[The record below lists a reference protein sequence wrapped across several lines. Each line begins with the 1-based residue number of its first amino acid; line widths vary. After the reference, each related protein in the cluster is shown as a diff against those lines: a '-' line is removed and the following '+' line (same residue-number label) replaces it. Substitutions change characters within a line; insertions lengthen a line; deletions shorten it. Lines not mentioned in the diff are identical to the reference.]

1 MIIKNKLNNGKIQM
15 YVDILRIN
23 KGGNKLMSVRQLKE
37 NKITKDGRSWVF
49 IQYSKGLDG
58 KRHQYQSQ
66 AYMTEEE
73 AIQAEKAYLNKYK
86 DVEVNPHMTFKE
98 AYTIYYNYQ
107 KDKIKDSTLKTYRD
121 RIKYMGLLDNVELV
135 NLNWDLYQKWRAQI
149 NKTNLCDRQKTD
161 IQKFIKQVINFAE
174 KQWDFNLR
182 KFYNK
187 LEPFKT
193 PGALK
198 KEMDFYEPEE
208 FFKFISVV
216 DDLRY
221 KCFFELLYYCGL
233 RRSEAR
239 GLQWKHIDFNNK
251 TLTVSQQVLNPSNSN
266 ASTEWYISSTKTE
279 ASNRTIPI
287 STTLLNDLAE
297 LKKTNERLSKFKQT
311 WFVLGDDVPM
321 ATGRMYFYRDKY
333 AKKAGI
339 RRIRLHDFRHSCA
352 SALISGA
359 APITAVS
366 NFLGHSETTETLETY
381 THMFKKDLANVPKFF
396 DTLEKDFNEKSSE

>member
-1 MIIKNKLNNGKIQM
+1 
-15 YVDILRIN
+15 
-23 KGGNKLMSVRQLKE
+23 MSVRKLKE
-37 NKITKDGRSWVF
+37 NKITKDGRLWVF

-58 KRHQYQSQ
+58 KRQQYQSK
-66 AYMTEEE
+66 AYMTENE
-73 AIQAEKAYLNKYK
+73 ALQAEKEYLNKYK

-98 AYTIYYNYQ
+98 AYTIYYEYQ

-135 NLNWDLYQKWRAQI
+135 NLDWDLYQKWRAQI
-149 NKTNLCDRQKTD
+149 NKTNLCDRYKTD

-216 DDLRY
+216 DDLKY

-239 GLQWKHIDFNNK
+239 GLQWKHIDFKNK
-251 TLTVSQQVLNPSNSN
+251 LLTVSQQVLNPSNSN

-287 STTLLNDLAE
+287 ATTLLNDLAE
-297 LKKTNERLSKFKQT
+297 LKKSNERIAKFKQT

-333 AKKAGI
+333 AEKAGV

-352 SALISGA
+352 SALISGS

-366 NFLGHSETTETLETY
+366 NFLGHSETTKTLETY

-396 DTLEKDFNEKSSE
+396 DTLEKDFNEKSSEQTILNLYKP

>member
-1 MIIKNKLNNGKIQM
+1 
-15 YVDILRIN
+15 
-23 KGGNKLMSVRQLKE
+23 MSVRKLKE

-58 KRHQYQSQ
+58 KRHQYQSK
-66 AYMTEEE
+66 AYVTENE
-73 AIQAEKAYLNKYK
+73 ALQAEKEYLNKYN

-98 AYTIYYNYQ
+98 AYTTYYEYQ

-135 NLNWDLYQKWRAQI
+135 NLDWDLYQKWRTQI
-149 NKTNLCDRQKTD
+149 NKTNLCDRYKTD

-239 GLQWKHIDFNNK
+239 GLQWKHIDFKNK
-251 TLTVSQQVLNPSNSN
+251 LLTVSQQVLNPSNSN
-266 ASTEWYISSTKTE
+266 ASTEWYISTTKTE

-287 STTLLNDLAE
+287 ATTLLNDLAE
-297 LKKTNERLSKFKQT
+297 LKKSNERIAKFKQT
-311 WFVLGDDVPM
+311 WFVLGDDVPI

-333 AKKAGI
+333 AEKAWV
-339 RRIRLHDFRHSCA
+339 RRNRLHDFRHSCA
-352 SALISGA
+352 SALISGS

-366 NFLGHSETTETLETY
+366 NFLGHSETTETLEAY

>member
-1 MIIKNKLNNGKIQM
+1 
-15 YVDILRIN
+15 
-23 KGGNKLMSVRQLKE
+23 MSVRQLKE

-66 AYMTEEE
+66 AYMTEDE

-98 AYTIYYNYQ
+98 AYTIYYDYQ

-135 NLNWDLYQKWRAQI
+135 NLNWDLYQKWRAQM
-149 NKTNLCDRQKTD
+149 NKTNLCDRYKTD

>member
-1 MIIKNKLNNGKIQM
+1 
-15 YVDILRIN
+15 
-23 KGGNKLMSVRQLKE
+23 
-37 NKITKDGRSWVF
+37 
-49 IQYSKGLDG
+49 
-58 KRHQYQSQ
+58 
-66 AYMTEEE
+66 MTENE
-73 AIQAEKAYLNKYK
+73 ALQAEKEYLNKYK

-98 AYTIYYNYQ
+98 AYTIYYEYQ

-121 RIKYMGLLDNVELV
+121 RIKYMGLLDNIELV
-135 NLNWDLYQKWRAQI
+135 NLDWDLYQKWRAQI
-149 NKTNLCDRQKTD
+149 NKTNLCDRYKTD

-239 GLQWKHIDFNNK
+239 GLQWKHIDFKNK
-251 TLTVSQQVLNPSNSN
+251 LLTVSQQVLNPSNSN

-287 STTLLNDLAE
+287 ATTLLNDLAE
-297 LKKTNERLSKFKQT
+297 LKKTNEKFSKFKQT
-311 WFVLGDDVPM
+311 WFVLGDDGPI

-333 AKKAGI
+333 AKKTGV

-352 SALISGA
+352 SALISDS

-366 NFLGHSETTETLETY
+366 NFLGHFETAETLETY

>member
-1 MIIKNKLNNGKIQM
+1 
-15 YVDILRIN
+15 
-23 KGGNKLMSVRQLKE
+23 MSVRQLKE

-73 AIQAEKAYLNKYK
+73 AIQAEKIYLNKYK

-98 AYTIYYNYQ
+98 AYTIYYDYQ

-135 NLNWDLYQKWRAQI
+135 NLNWDLYQKWRAQM
-149 NKTNLCDRQKTD
+149 NKTNLCDRYKTD

-239 GLQWKHIDFNNK
+239 GLQWKHIDFINR

-333 AKKAGI
+333 AEKAGI

>member
-1 MIIKNKLNNGKIQM
+1 
-15 YVDILRIN
+15 
-23 KGGNKLMSVRQLKE
+23 MSVRQLKE

-73 AIQAEKAYLNKYK
+73 AIQAEKIYLNKYK

-98 AYTIYYNYQ
+98 AYTIYYDYQ

-135 NLNWDLYQKWRAQI
+135 NLNWDLYQKWRAQM
-149 NKTNLCDRQKTD
+149 NKTNLCDRYKTD

-359 APITAVS
+359 VPITAVS

-396 DTLEKDFNEKSSE
+396 DTLEKDFNENSSE

>member
-1 MIIKNKLNNGKIQM
+1 
-15 YVDILRIN
+15 
-23 KGGNKLMSVRQLKE
+23 MSVRQLKE

-73 AIQAEKAYLNKYK
+73 AIRAEKEYLNKYK

-98 AYTIYYNYQ
+98 AYTIYYDYQ

-149 NKTNLCDRQKTD
+149 NKTNLCDRYKTD

-239 GLQWKHIDFNNK
+239 GLQWKHIDFKNK
-251 TLTVSQQVLNPSNSN
+251 LLTVSQQVLNPSNSN

-279 ASNRTIPI
+279 ASNRTIPVP
-287 STTLLNDLAE
+287 TTLLNDLAE
-297 LKKTNERLSKFKQT
+297 LKKTNEKFSKFKQT

-333 AKKAGI
+333 AEKAGI

>member
-1 MIIKNKLNNGKIQM
+1 
-15 YVDILRIN
+15 
-23 KGGNKLMSVRQLKE
+23 MSVRQLKE
-37 NKITKDGRSWVF
+37 NKVTKDGRSWVF

-73 AIQAEKAYLNKYK
+73 AIQAEKIYLNKYK
-86 DVEVNPHMTFKE
+86 DVEVNPHMTFKG
-98 AYTIYYNYQ
+98 AYTIYYDYQ
-107 KDKIKDSTLKTYRD
+107 KDKVKDSTLKTYRD
-121 RIKYMGLLDNVELV
+121 RIVYMGLLDNVELV
-135 NLNWDLYQKWRAQI
+135 NLNWDLYQKWRAQM
-149 NKTNLCDRQKTD
+149 NKTNLCDRYKND

-216 DDLRY
+216 EDLRY

-239 GLQWKHIDFNNK
+239 GLQWKHIDFKNK
-251 TLTVSQQVLNPSNSN
+251 LLTVSQQVLNPSNSN

-287 STTLLNDLAE
+287 PTTLLNDLSE
-297 LKKTNERLSKFKQT
+297 LKKTNEKFSKFKQT

-333 AKKAGI
+333 AEKAGI

>member
-1 MIIKNKLNNGKIQM
+1 
-15 YVDILRIN
+15 
-23 KGGNKLMSVRQLKE
+23 MSVRQLKE

-66 AYMTEEE
+66 AYMTEDE

-98 AYTIYYNYQ
+98 AYTIYYDYQ

-135 NLNWDLYQKWRAQI
+135 NLNWDLYQKWRSQI
-149 NKTNLCDRQKTD
+149 NKTNLCDRYKTD

-198 KEMDFYEPEE
+198 KEMGFYEPEE

-239 GLQWKHIDFNNK
+239 GLQWKHIDFKNK
-251 TLTVSQQVLNPSNSN
+251 LLTVSQQVLNPSNSN
-266 ASTEWYISSTKTE
+266 ASTEWYISSTKSE
-279 ASNRTIPI
+279 ASNRTIPVP
-287 STTLLNDLAE
+287 TTLLNDLSE
-297 LKKTNERLSKFKQT
+297 LKRTNEKFSKFKQT
-311 WFVLGDDVPM
+311 WFVLGDNVPM

-396 DTLEKDFNEKSSE
+396 DTLEKDFNEKSSK

>member
-1 MIIKNKLNNGKIQM
+1 
-15 YVDILRIN
+15 
-23 KGGNKLMSVRQLKE
+23 MSVRQLKE

-66 AYMTEEE
+66 AYMTEDE

-98 AYTIYYNYQ
+98 AYTIYYDYQ

-135 NLNWDLYQKWRAQI
+135 NLNWDLYQKWRAQM
-149 NKTNLCDRQKTD
+149 NKTNLCDRYKTD
-161 IQKFIKQVINFAE
+161 IQKFSKQVINFAE

-333 AKKAGI
+333 AEKAGI

>member
-1 MIIKNKLNNGKIQM
+1 
-15 YVDILRIN
+15 
-23 KGGNKLMSVRQLKE
+23 MSVRQLKE

-66 AYMTEEE
+66 AYMTEDE

-98 AYTIYYNYQ
+98 AYTIYYDYQ

-135 NLNWDLYQKWRAQI
+135 NLNWDLYQKWRAQM
-149 NKTNLCDRQKTD
+149 NKTNLCDRYKTD

-239 GLQWKHIDFNNK
+239 GLQWKHIDFINK
-251 TLTVSQQVLNPSNSN
+251 TLTVSQQGLNPSNSN

-333 AKKAGI
+333 AEKAGI

>member
-1 MIIKNKLNNGKIQM
+1 
-15 YVDILRIN
+15 
-23 KGGNKLMSVRQLKE
+23 MSVRQLKE
-37 NKITKDGRSWVF
+37 NKRTKDGRSWVF

-98 AYTIYYNYQ
+98 AYTIYYEYQ

-135 NLNWDLYQKWRAQI
+135 NLNWDLYQKWRSQI
-149 NKTNLCDRQKTD
+149 NKTNLCDRYKTD

-239 GLQWKHIDFNNK
+239 GLQWKHIDFINK

-333 AKKAGI
+333 AEKAGI

>member
-1 MIIKNKLNNGKIQM
+1 
-15 YVDILRIN
+15 
-23 KGGNKLMSVRQLKE
+23 MSVRQLKE

-66 AYMTEEE
+66 AYMTEDE

-98 AYTIYYNYQ
+98 AYTIYYGYQ

-149 NKTNLCDRQKTD
+149 NKTNLCDRYKTD

-239 GLQWKHIDFNNK
+239 GLQWKHIDFKNK
-251 TLTVSQQVLNPSNSN
+251 LLTVSQQVLNPSNSN

-287 STTLLNDLAE
+287 ATTLLNDLEE
-297 LKKTNERLSKFKQT
+297 LKKSNERIAKFKQT

-333 AKKAGI
+333 AEKAGV

-352 SALISGA
+352 SALISGS

-396 DTLEKDFNEKSSE
+396 GTLEKDFNEKSSE

>member
-1 MIIKNKLNNGKIQM
+1 
-15 YVDILRIN
+15 
-23 KGGNKLMSVRQLKE
+23 MSVRQLKE

-73 AIQAEKAYLNKYK
+73 AIQAEKIYLNKYK

-98 AYTIYYNYQ
+98 AYTIYYDYQ

-135 NLNWDLYQKWRAQI
+135 NLNWDLYQKWRAQM
-149 NKTNLCDRQKTD
+149 NKTNLCDRYKTD

-198 KEMDFYEPEE
+198 KEMDFYEREE

-239 GLQWKHIDFNNK
+239 GLQWKHIDFINK

-333 AKKAGI
+333 AEKAGI

-396 DTLEKDFNEKSSE
+396 DTLEKEFNEKSSE

>member
-1 MIIKNKLNNGKIQM
+1 
-15 YVDILRIN
+15 
-23 KGGNKLMSVRQLKE
+23 MSVRQLKE

-73 AIQAEKAYLNKYK
+73 AIQAEKIYLNKYK

-98 AYTIYYNYQ
+98 AYTIYYDYQ
-107 KDKIKDSTLKTYRD
+107 KDKLKDSTLKTYRD

-135 NLNWDLYQKWRAQI
+135 NLNWDLYQKWRAQM
-149 NKTNLCDRQKTD
+149 NKTNLCDRYKTD

-208 FFKFISVV
+208 FFKFISIV

-239 GLQWKHIDFNNK
+239 GLQWKHIDFINK

-333 AKKAGI
+333 AEKAGI

>member
-1 MIIKNKLNNGKIQM
+1 
-15 YVDILRIN
+15 
-23 KGGNKLMSVRQLKE
+23 MSVRQLKQ

-66 AYMTEEE
+66 AYMNEDE

-98 AYTIYYNYQ
+98 AYTIYYDYQ

-149 NKTNLCDRQKTD
+149 NKTNLCDRYKTD

-239 GLQWKHIDFNNK
+239 GLQWKHIDFKNK
-251 TLTVSQQVLNPSNSN
+251 LLTVSQQVLNPSNSN

-279 ASNRTIPI
+279 ASNRTIPVP
-287 STTLLNDLAE
+287 TTLLNDLSE
-297 LKKTNERLSKFKQT
+297 LKKTNEKFSKFKQT
-311 WFVLGDDVPM
+311 WFVLGDDIPM

-333 AKKAGI
+333 AEKAGI

>member
-1 MIIKNKLNNGKIQM
+1 
-15 YVDILRIN
+15 
-23 KGGNKLMSVRQLKE
+23 MSVRQLKE

-107 KDKIKDSTLKTYRD
+107 NDKIKDSTLKTYRD

-135 NLNWDLYQKWRAQI
+135 NLNWDLYQKWRAQM
-149 NKTNLCDRQKTD
+149 NKTNLCDRYKTD

-239 GLQWKHIDFNNK
+239 GLQWKHIDFKNK
-251 TLTVSQQVLNPSNSN
+251 LLTVSQQVLNPSNSN

-333 AKKAGI
+333 AENAGI

>member
-1 MIIKNKLNNGKIQM
+1 
-15 YVDILRIN
+15 
-23 KGGNKLMSVRQLKE
+23 MSVRQLKE

-66 AYMTEEE
+66 AYMTEDE

-98 AYTIYYNYQ
+98 AYTIYYEYQ

-149 NKTNLCDRQKTD
+149 NKTNLCDRYKTD

-239 GLQWKHIDFNNK
+239 GLQWKHIDFKNK
-251 TLTVSQQVLNPSNSN
+251 LLTVSQQVLNPSNSN

-287 STTLLNDLAE
+287 PTTLLNDLSE
-297 LKKTNERLSKFKQT
+297 LKKTNEKFSKFKQT
-311 WFVLGDDVPM
+311 WFVLGDDIPM

-333 AKKAGI
+333 AEKAGI

>member
-1 MIIKNKLNNGKIQM
+1 
-15 YVDILRIN
+15 
-23 KGGNKLMSVRQLKE
+23 MSVRQLKE

-73 AIQAEKAYLNKYK
+73 AIQAEKIYLNKYK

-98 AYTIYYNYQ
+98 AYTIYYDYQ

-135 NLNWDLYQKWRAQI
+135 NLNWDLYQKWRAQM
-149 NKTNLCDRQKTD
+149 NKTNLCDRYKTD
-161 IQKFIKQVINFAE
+161 IQKFIKQIINFAE

-193 PGALK
+193 LGTLK

-239 GLQWKHIDFNNK
+239 GLQWKHIDFNNR

-339 RRIRLHDFRHSCA
+339 RRIRLQDFRHSCA
-352 SALISGA
+352 SALISSA
-359 APITAVS
+359 ATITAVS

-396 DTLEKDFNEKSSE
+396 DTLEKDFNENSSE

>member
-1 MIIKNKLNNGKIQM
+1 
-15 YVDILRIN
+15 
-23 KGGNKLMSVRQLKE
+23 MSVRKLKE
-37 NKITKDGRSWVF
+37 NKITKDGKSWVF

-58 KRHQYQSQ
+58 KRHQYQSK
-66 AYMTEEE
+66 AYMTENE
-73 AIQAEKAYLNKYK
+73 ALQAEKEYLNKYK

-98 AYTIYYNYQ
+98 AYTIYYEYQ

-135 NLNWDLYQKWRAQI
+135 NLDWDLYQKWRAQI
-149 NKTNLCDRQKTD
+149 NKTNLCDRYKTD

-239 GLQWKHIDFNNK
+239 GLQWKHIDFKNK
-251 TLTVSQQVLNPSNSN
+251 LLTVSQQVLNSSNSN

-287 STTLLNDLAE
+287 ATTLLNDLSE
-297 LKKTNERLSKFKQT
+297 LKKSNERIAKFKQT

-333 AKKAGI
+333 AEKAGV

-352 SALISGA
+352 SALISGS

-381 THMFKKDLANVPKFF
+381 THMFKRDLANVPKFF

>member
-1 MIIKNKLNNGKIQM
+1 
-15 YVDILRIN
+15 
-23 KGGNKLMSVRQLKE
+23 MSVRQLKE

-66 AYMTEEE
+66 AYMTEDE

-98 AYTIYYNYQ
+98 AYTIYYDYQ

-149 NKTNLCDRQKTD
+149 NKTNLCDRYKTD

-239 GLQWKHIDFNNK
+239 GLQWKHIDFKNK
-251 TLTVSQQVLNPSNSN
+251 LLTVSQQVLNPSNSN
-266 ASTEWYISSTKTE
+266 ASTDWYISSTKTE
-279 ASNRTIPI
+279 ASNRTIPVP
-287 STTLLNDLAE
+287 TTLLNDLAE
-297 LKKTNERLSKFKQT
+297 LKKTNEKFSKFKQT
-311 WFVLGDDVPM
+311 WFVLGDDIPM

-333 AKKAGI
+333 AEKAGI